1 MREGTENTGGQNT
14 REELKSKT
22 THMRVKFEN
31 KTGNKNKKTGILTV
45 RWGVEHGKSID
56 KDDSSS
62 VQPIGIFWPDNDS

>member
-1 MREGTENTGGQNT
+1 
-14 REELKSKT
+14 
-22 THMRVKFEN
+22 MRVKFEN